1 MLFTTVLFYVLALV
15 MVVAAYR
22 VIAAKNPVTAVLHL
36 ILVFFTA
43 AMLWITMG
51 AEFLGLL
58 LVVST

>member
-36 ILVFFTA
+36 ILV
-43 AMLWITMG
+43 LITLRDCLRSELPLIM
-51 AEFLGLL
+51 EQLMI
-58 LVVST
+58 

>member
-43 AMLWITMG
+43 AMLNSLKLWT
-51 AEFLGLL
+51 
-58 LVVST
+58 SKDRS